1 MLPLINFLNA
11 KKSGI
16 VTYSYDFVFIF
27 LSVGTAAPMPT
38 VTPSTGTK
46 RENDTEIIINYQI
59 HTKY

>member
-1 MLPLINFLNA
+1 MQ
-11 KKSGI
+11 KKRGI
-16 VTYSYDFVFIF
+16 VTYSHDFVFIF

-46 RENDTEIIINYQI
+46 QQNDTEIIINYQI